1 MTTQQ
6 TKLTNNNTFPLYLP
20 TLCSSRTL
28 RKKRLLSLSV
38 VKLLSFVFS
47 LDAVRCLLASSCKQ
61 ALYWT
66 RPDLNHRAKRL
77 KFQVGAAL
85 LGLNKMLLNVIAQL
99 GEDETGKYA
108 GHTHPPSSGR
118 WGMYGW
124 CTGLHLLLKLNGKHS
139 LTLYRQVGGLCQ
151 NVSFASLVCDSVYF
165 SHSPWTPQRS
175 PPLLERINTLT
186 LKLSYYLMADLII
199 RLMKMHYYNKKQY
212 EQNGM
217 SSILLWYNF

>member
-38 VKLLSFVFS
+38 VKLLSFVVS
-47 LDAVRCLLASSCKQ
+47 LDAVRFLLVSSCKQ

-124 CTGLHLLLKLNGKHS
+124 CTGLHLLLKLNGNTHWHCTDRLEDYVKMC
-139 LTLYRQVGGLCQ
+139 L
-151 NVSFASLVCDSVYF
+151 ASLVCDSVHF
-165 SHSPWTPQRS
+165 SHSPWTQVFYFGTIFKAP
-175 PPLLERINTLT
+175 RI
-186 LKLSYYLMADLII
+186 
-199 RLMKMHYYNKKQY
+199 
-212 EQNGM
+212 E
-217 SSILLWYNF
+217 

>member
-1 MTTQQ
+1 MCYRGWWDADNTYLPPVTTQQ

-28 RKKRLLSLSV
+28 SEKRLLSLSV

-47 LDAVRCLLASSCKQ
+47 LDAVRFLLVSSCKQ

-99 GEDETGKYA
+99 GEDETEKYA

-118 WGMYGW
+118 WGMCIMHG
-124 CTGLHLLLKLNGKHS
+124 
-139 LTLYRQVGGLCQ
+139 
-151 NVSFASLVCDSVYF
+151 
-165 SHSPWTPQRS
+165 
-175 PPLLERINTLT
+175 ITLT
-186 LKLSYYLMADLII
+186 AEAEWKTLTDTVQTGWRI
-199 RLMKMHYYNKKQY
+199 
-212 EQNGM
+212 M
-217 SSILLWYNF
+217 SKCVLLV